1 MRRNKKA
8 ESIEKLD
15 SNIYYVNQFD
25 IVTLPDDTTG
35 ENLINNFTQQVNS
48 NNMNNIYKYKILNAG
63 SIEPK
68 AWIKEQMHHDLIYGY
83 IGHYDKV
90 HPTVTH
96 NVFIKQDSLG
106 KRRFSLRKEWWSG
119 EHEGYWKDAI
129 IRMAFLTGN
138 KEYINKSKGWINELK
153 EITQKDNYI
162 GIYKKGREVG
172 CRFNHEKGN
181 GELWTSSRILM
192 AMLAYYEFTGDKDVL
207 ETVEKAAKLIMKHY
221 KAENYFSVNAQGGG
235 ISHGIGFF
243 ENLEWLYRI
252 TGNKEYLDFSVK
264 LYEDFNK
271 GNVRDDDL
279 KIQNLLKEFN
289 LFENH
294 GAHIAEGLFVPEF
307 IASIQ
312 NEKKLIEAAE
322 NVIRKLK
329 VHLTPGGAMRCDEW
343 IKGREGTADERY
355 EYCGITEMIS
365 PLNKMISFTGNLNLA
380 NQIETMVFNAGQGA
394 RFPVLSAVSYL
405 TSDNRIRIKKF
416 ELLKRESYDAA
427 HFAAACCALNAG
439 RLMPYYV
446 EGMWMK
452 TIDDDGIVAVLFGP
466 SKVKTSIHNIAVEI
480 TEETDYPFSDEIIF
494 TVTPF
499 EPLKFSLI
507 IRKPHAC
514 QNVDV
519 ELLSKAEITETD
531 DIISIDKIWEK
542 GDKLYVKFNFEIQR
556 INQPASKTV
565 ENKGVYFKRGALV
578 YALAFDHKIKA
589 VKEYQNSGF
598 HRYKITANDSKQW
611 KLRINTKD
619 KFKFIHIINS
629 DIQHPWDKPV
639 VKLEGILRD
648 KKNQKKSVDLIPMGN
663 TIFRRVTFSK

>member
-1 MRRNKKA
+1 M
-8 ESIEKLD
+8 L
-15 SNIYYVNQFD
+15 
-25 IVTLPDDTTG
+25 G
-35 ENLINNFTQQVNS
+35 
-48 NNMNNIYKYKILNAG
+48 NIYKYKILNAG

-68 AWIKEQMHHDLIYGY
+68 GWIKEQLRRDLTQGY

-96 NVFIKQDSLG
+96 DVFIKHNRIS

-119 EHEGYWKDAI
+119 EHEGYWKDAV

-138 KEYINKSKGWINELK
+138 EEYINKSKGWINELK
-153 EITQKDNYI
+153 EITRNHNYI
-162 GIYKKGREVG
+162 GIYKNCGEVG

-192 AMLAYYEFTGDKDVL
+192 ALLAYYEFTGDKDVL
-207 ETVEKAAKLIMKHY
+207 ESAEKAAKLIMGHY
-221 KAENYFSVNAQGGG
+221 KTENYFAVNSQGGG
-235 ISHGIGFF
+235 VSHGVGFF

-264 LYEDFNK
+264 LYEDFNN
-271 GNVRDDDL
+271 GNIRDDDL
-279 KIQNLLKEFN
+279 KTQNLLNKDK

-312 NEKKLIEAAE
+312 NEKKLVEAAE

-380 NQIETMVFNAGQGA
+380 NIIETMTFNAGQGA

-405 TSDNRIRIKKF
+405 TSDNRIRIRRF

-427 HFAAACCALNAG
+427 HYAAACCVLNAG

-452 TIDDDGIVAVLFGP
+452 TIGDDGIVAVLFGP
-466 SKVKTSIHNIAVEI
+466 GKVKTSIRNITVEI

-494 TVTPF
+494 TVKPSK
-499 EPLKFSLI
+499 PLKFSFI
-507 IRKPHAC
+507 IRKPHGC

-519 ELLSKAEITETD
+519 ELLSNTEITETD
-531 DIISIDKIWEK
+531 DIISIDKIWKK
-542 GDKLYVKFNFEIQR
+542 GDKLRVKFNFEIQR
-556 INQPASKTV
+556 INQRASKTV
-565 ENKGVYFKRGALV
+565 KNKGAYFKRGALV
-578 YALAFDHKIKA
+578 YALPFDHSMKT

-598 HRYKITANDSKQW
+598 YRHKIKANDSKQW
-611 KLRINTKD
+611 KLRLSTND
-619 KFKFIHIINS
+619 KFKFTSVVNA
-629 DIQHPWDKPV
+629 DMQHPWDKPV
-639 VKLEGILRD
+639 VKLQGTLRD
-648 KKNQKKSVDLIPMGN
+648 KNNEKESVELVPMGN
-663 TIFRRVTFSK
+663 TIFRRVTFSKIN

>member
-1 MRRNKKA
+1 M
-8 ESIEKLD
+8 S
-15 SNIYYVNQFD
+15 S
-25 IVTLPDDTTG
+25 
-35 ENLINNFTQQVNS
+35 
-48 NNMNNIYKYKILNAG
+48 IYKYKTLNAG

-68 AWIKEQMHHDLIYGY
+68 GWIKEQMSRDLKLGY

-90 HPTVTH
+90 HPTVTK
-96 NVFIKQDSLG
+96 NVFINQDSLS

-138 KEYINKSKGWINELK
+138 KEYINKSKIWINELK
-153 EITQKDNYI
+153 KITQTDDYI
-162 GIYKKGREVG
+162 GIYKNGGEVG

-192 AMLAYYEFTGDKDVL
+192 ALLAYYEFTGDKDVL
-207 ETVEKAAKLIMKHY
+207 EIVEKAVKLIMKHY
-221 KAENYFSVNAQGGG
+221 KNQNYFLVNSQGGG

-243 ENLEWLYRI
+243 ENLECLYRI
-252 TGNKEYLDFSVK
+252 TRNKEYLDFSVK

-271 GNVRDDDL
+271 GNIRDDDL
-279 KIQNLLKEFN
+279 KTQYLLKDDK

-312 NEKKLIEAAE
+312 NDKNLEKAANNVIKKL
-322 NVIRKLK
+322 KL
-329 VHLTPGGAMRCDEW
+329 HLTPSGAMRCDEW

-365 PLNKMISFTGNLNLA
+365 PLNKMISFTGNLDLA
-380 NQIETMVFNAGQGA
+380 NRIETMTFNAGQGA

-427 HFAAACCALNAG
+427 HFAAVCCVLNAG

-452 TIDDDGIVAVLFGP
+452 TIDDDGVVALLFGP
-466 SKVKTSIHNIAVEI
+466 CKVKTSISNTAVEI

-494 TVTPF
+494 TVNPIK
-499 EPLKFSLI
+499 PIKFLFI

-514 QNVDV
+514 KDVNV
-519 ELLSKAEITETD
+519 EFPSKAKIIETD
-531 DIISIDKIWEK
+531 DFISIDKIWEK
-542 GDKLYVKFNFEIQR
+542 GEQIHVKFNFEIQC
-556 INQPASKTV
+556 INQPASKSV
-565 ENKGVYFKRGALV
+565 KNKGAYFKRGALV
-578 YALAFDHKIKA
+578 YALAFNHKIKT

-598 HRYKITANDSKQW
+598 YRYKITANNSKSW
-611 KLRINTKD
+611 KLRLNTND
-619 KFKFIHIINS
+619 KFKFISNLNGNMK
-629 DIQHPWDKPV
+629 HPWDKPV
-639 VKLEGILRD
+639 VKLEGTLRN
-648 KKNQKKSVDLIPMGN
+648 KKNQKESVELVPMGN
-663 TIFRRVTFSK
+663 TIFRRVTFPKINN

>member
-1 MRRNKKA
+1 M
-8 ESIEKLD
+8 LD
-15 SNIYYVNQFD
+15 
-25 IVTLPDDTTG
+25 
-35 ENLINNFTQQVNS
+35 
-48 NNMNNIYKYKILNAG
+48 NIYKYKILNAG
-63 SIEPK
+63 GIEPK
-68 AWIKEQMHHDLIYGY
+68 GWIKEQMHRDLTHGY
-83 IGHYDKV
+83 IGCYDKV

-96 NVFIKQDSLG
+96 NVFINHNSLS

-129 IRMAFLTGN
+129 IRMAFLTNN
-138 KEYINKSKGWINELK
+138 KEYINKSEGWINELK
-153 EITQKDNYI
+153 EIAREDGYI
-162 GIYKKGREVG
+162 GIYKDCGTVG

-192 AMLAYYEFTGDKDVL
+192 ALLAYYEFTGDKDVL
-207 ETVEKAAKLIMKHY
+207 ETAENAAKLIMEHY
-221 KAENYFSVNAQGGG
+221 KAENYFSVNSQGGG
-235 ISHGIGFF
+235 VSHGIGYF

-264 LYEDFNK
+264 LYDDFNN
-271 GNVRDDDL
+271 GNIRDDDL
-279 KIQNLLKEFN
+279 KTQKLLKEDE

-312 NEKKLIEAAE
+312 NDKKLVEAAE

-380 NQIETMVFNAGQGA
+380 NRIETMAFNGGQGA

-405 TSDNRIRIKKF
+405 TSDNRIRIKQF

-427 HFAAACCALNAG
+427 HNAAACCALNAG

-452 TIDDDGIVAVLFGP
+452 TPGDDGIVAVLFGP
-466 SKVKTSIHNIAVEI
+466 CKVKTNIHNIAVEI

-494 TVTPF
+494 TVNPSK
-499 EPLKFSLI
+499 PLKFSLI
-507 IRKPHAC
+507 IRKPHGC

-519 ELLSKAEITETD
+519 ELSSKAEITETD
-531 DIISIDKIWEK
+531 DIISINKIWGK
-542 GDKLYVKFNFEIQR
+542 GDQLRVKFNFEIQR
-556 INQPASKTV
+556 INQPASKSV
-565 ENKGVYFKRGALV
+565 KNKGAYLKRGALV
-578 YALAFDHKIKA
+578 YALPFNHKIKT

-611 KLRINTKD
+611 KLRLNTND
-619 KFKFIHIINS
+619 KFKFIPNINGKM
-629 DIQHPWDKPV
+629 QHPWDKPV
-639 VKLEGILRD
+639 VKLEGTLRD
-648 KKNQKKSVDLIPMGN
+648 KNNQKESVELVPMGN
-663 TIFRRVTFSK
+663 TIFRRVTFSKINYL

>member
-1 MRRNKKA
+1 MEPVKTEFN
-8 ESIEKLD
+8 
-15 SNIYYVNQFD
+15 
-25 IVTLPDDTTG
+25 
-35 ENLINNFTQQVNS
+35 NLAQQINS
-48 NNMNNIYKYKILNAG
+48 NNMSNIYKYKILNAG

-68 AWIKEQMHHDLIYGY
+68 GWIKGQMHRDLIHGY
-83 IGHYDKV
+83 IGQYDKV

-96 NVFIKQDSLG
+96 NVFINQDSSS

-119 EHEGYWKDAI
+119 EHEGYWKDAV

-138 KEYINKSKGWINELK
+138 KEYINKSKGWIKELK
-153 EITQKDNYI
+153 EITRKDNYI
-162 GIYKKGREVG
+162 GIYKNCEEVG

-192 AMLAYYEFTGDKDVL
+192 ALLAYYEFTGDKTVL
-207 ETVEKAAKLIMKHY
+207 ETAEKAAKLIIEHY
-221 KAENYFSVNAQGGG
+221 KAKNYFSETSQGGG

-271 GNVRDDDL
+271 GNIRDDDL
-279 KIQNLLKEFN
+279 KTQNLLKEDK

-312 NEKKLIEAAE
+312 NEKELVEAAN

-380 NQIETMVFNAGQGA
+380 NKVETMAFNAGQGA
-394 RFPVLSAVSYL
+394 RLPVLSAVSYL
-405 TSDNRIRIKKF
+405 TSDNRIRIRQF
-416 ELLKRESYDAA
+416 ELLNRESYDAA
-427 HFAAACCALNAG
+427 HFAAVCCTLNAG

-452 TIDDDGIVAVLFGP
+452 TIGDDGIVAVLFGP
-466 SKVKTSIHNIAVEI
+466 NKVKTSIHNIAVEI
-480 TEETDYPFSDEIIF
+480 TEETDYPFSDEILF
-494 TVTPF
+494 TVNPF
-499 EPLKFSLI
+499 KPLKFSLI

-514 QNVDV
+514 ENVDV
-519 ELLSKAEITETD
+519 ELSSKAEITETN

-542 GDKLYVKFNFEIQR
+542 GDQLGVKFNFEIQR
-556 INQPASKTV
+556 INQQASKTV
-565 ENKGVYFKRGALV
+565 KNKGAYFKRGALV
-578 YALAFDHKIKA
+578 YALAFDHKIKTI
-589 VKEYQNSGF
+589 KEYQNSGF
-598 HRYKITANDSKQW
+598 HRYKITANNSAGW
-611 KLRINTKD
+611 KLRLNTND
-619 KFKFIHIINS
+619 EFKFIPNVNGNML
-629 DIQHPWDKPV
+629 HPWDKPV
-639 VKLEGILRD
+639 VKLEGTLRD
-648 KKNQKKSVDLIPMGN
+648 KNNQKENVELVPMGN
-663 TIFRRVTFSK
+663 TIFRRITFSKINYL

>member
-1 MRRNKKA
+1 M
-8 ESIEKLD
+8 S
-15 SNIYYVNQFD
+15 
-25 IVTLPDDTTG
+25 
-35 ENLINNFTQQVNS
+35 
-48 NNMNNIYKYKILNAG
+48 NIYKYKILSAG

-68 AWIKEQMHHDLIYGY
+68 GWIKEQMHRDLIHGY

-90 HPTVTH
+90 HPSVTH
-96 NVFIKQDSLG
+96 NVFINQDRLS
-106 KRRFSLRKEWWSG
+106 KRKFSMRKEWWSG

-138 KEYINKSKGWINELK
+138 KEYINKSKEWINELK
-153 EITQKDNYI
+153 EITQKYDYI
-162 GIYKKGREVG
+162 GIYKNCEEVG

-192 AMLAYYEFTGDKDVL
+192 ALLAYYEFTCDKDVL
-207 ETVEKAAKLIMKHY
+207 ETAEKAAKHIMEHY
-221 KAENYFSVNAQGGG
+221 KAENYFSVNSQGGG

-252 TGNKEYLDFSVK
+252 TGNKEYLYFSVK

-279 KIQNLLKEFN
+279 KTQNLLKEDK

-312 NEKKLIEAAE
+312 NEKKLVETAN

-329 VHLTPGGAMRCDEW
+329 VHLTPGGAMRCNEW
-343 IKGREGTADERY
+343 IKGREGTSDEQY
-355 EYCGITEMIS
+355 EYCGITEMTS

-380 NQIETMVFNAGQGA
+380 NRIETMAFNAGQGA
-394 RFPVLSAVSYL
+394 RFPVLSAMSYL
-405 TSDNRIRIKKF
+405 TSDNRIRIKQF
-416 ELLKRESYDAA
+416 EIFKRESYDAA
-427 HFAAACCALNAG
+427 HFAAVCCALNAG

-452 TIDDDGIVAVLFGP
+452 KTGDDGIVAVLFGP

-499 EPLKFSLI
+499 KPLKFSLT

-514 QNVDV
+514 QNIDV
-519 ELLSKAEITETD
+519 ELFSKAEITETN

-542 GDKLYVKFNFEIQR
+542 GDQLRVKFNFEIQR

-565 ENKGVYFKRGALV
+565 KNKGAYFKRGALV
-578 YALAFDHKIKA
+578 YALPFEHKIKT

-598 HRYKITANDSKQW
+598 HRYKITANNSTGW
-611 KLRINTKD
+611 KLRLNTND
-619 KFKFIHIINS
+619 KFKFIPNVNGNM
-629 DIQHPWDKPV
+629 QHPWDKPV
-639 VKLEGILRD
+639 VKLEGTLRD
-648 KKNQKKSVDLIPMGN
+648 KKNQKQDVELVPMGN
-663 TIFRRVTFSK
+663 TIFRRVSFPKINYL